1 MLSAVNP
8 LCELPR
14 SLSPQIYQLLKMD
27 CYMRFKRSDLVKEC
41 LLADM
46 EGNPLPIGPA
56 PQIVK
61 NPWKK
66 QKVSAR
72 THKQTHTLITIIMCT
87 LSVNSIACIT
97 VTYTTCITNYMY
109 Y

>member
-1 MLSAVNP
+1 
-8 LCELPR
+8 
-14 SLSPQIYQLLKMD
+14 
-27 CYMRFKRSDLVKEC
+27 MRFKRSDLVKEC

-72 THKQTHTLITIIMCT
+72 THKQTHTLVLLTIIMCT

-97 VTYTTCITNYMY
+97 VTYTTCITNYM
-109 Y
+109 